1 MRKLLFLSAI
11 SFASFVFSQTNC
23 ESLKKENETLQS
35 TNKTL
40 SSENE
45 YLRKA
50 LDINKSILDTEK
62 ENSSFRI
69 TKVVGNKVEKS
80 IAITFLVEATRK

>member
-1 MRKLLFLSAI
+1 MRKLLFFLAI
-11 SFASFVFSQTNC
+11 SFTSFVFGQTNC

-45 YLRKA
+45 YFRKA
-50 LDINKSILDTEK
+50 LDINKPILDIEK
-62 ENSSFRI
+62 ENSSFKI
-69 TKVVGNKVEKS
+69 TKVVGNKAEKS
-80 IAITFLVEATRK
+80 IAITFLV